1 MNKLKTLG
9 IGITSVLGVAVV
21 WKAWSNA
28 AELACYKTLTNQD
41 LVTREDPEFVVES
54 LILKQWETRD
64 LWETNSISFFT
75 YVKQSTKNN
84 KDWALKG
91 AYKLV
96 DKE

>member
-21 WKAWSNA
+21 WKAWSNTV
-28 AELACYKTLTNQD
+28 ELAAYKTLTNQD
-41 LVTREDPEFVVES
+41 LVTREDPDFIVET
-54 LILKQWETRD
+54 LMLKQWELHDSRD
-64 LWETNSISFFT
+64 LGNISYLT
-75 YVKQSTKNN
+75 HIKELTRIN
-84 KDWALKG
+84 KDWAIKG